1 MCFKLRFNFKIF
13 LYLYVFI
20 GFSTSKAG
28 AFDDFFKAIVFDQVP
43 VVAKL
48 IYRGMDAN
56 TPTEKGEP
64 ALVFAVRSGAPKTV
78 AYLLKQ
84 PGIHMDAT
92 NTADET
98 ALMLAANLNDLASA
112 NLLIEAG
119 ASVNRPNWT
128 PLHYAASKGHIAM
141 MHVLIDNDA
150 YVDAESPNGT
160 TPLMMA
166 AYYASPNAVKLML
179 EEGADPTL
187 KNQDGMTALDMAIA
201 KDKALSAQYIRA
213 FIESMRMKD

>member
-1 MCFKLRFNFKIF
+1 MRINFKIF
-13 LYLYVFI
+13 LYLYVLI
-20 GFSTSKAG
+20 GFSISKAG

-43 VVAKL
+43 VVGKL
-48 IYRGMDAN
+48 IYRGMDPN

-84 PGIHMDAT
+84 PGIQIDAT
-92 NTADET
+92 NMADET
-98 ALMLAANLNDLASA
+98 ALMLAANANDLASA
-112 NLLIEAG
+112 QLLIEAG

-128 PLHYAASKGHIAM
+128 PLHYAASKGHTAM
-141 MHVLIDNDA
+141 MRLLIENDA

-166 AYYASPNAVKLML
+166 AYYSSPNAVKLML
-179 EEGADPTL
+179 EEGADPLL
-187 KNQDGMTALDMAIA
+187 KNQDGQTALDMALV
-201 KDKALSAQYIRA
+201 KDKKLSVQYIRA
-213 FIESMRMKD
+213 FIEAVSLKD